1 LIQTRKGLAYKT
13 RGILNISTTILNL
26 FGWKVEGGIPPELKK
41 YVVIAAPHTSALDFP
56 LGLFARG
63 SLGED
68 IKYIGKKSLFKQPF
82 GGLMRKLGGYP
93 VDRSKS
99 QNFVQSVVD
108 IFDRHDR
115 FAIAL
120 APEGTRKKVDKF
132 RTGFYYIAKGARIPI
147 IFVTFDYAT
156 RVVTFDPEPFYP
168 TEDAEAD
175 LKYIWQYYKGVQ
187 GRNPES
193 GIM

>member
-1 LIQTRKGLAYKT
+1 VNLSSI
-13 RGILNISTTILNL
+13 ILGL
-26 FGWKVEGGIPPELKK
+26 FGWAVEGGIPAELKK

-63 SLGED
+63 SIGRD
-68 IKYIGKKSLFKQPF
+68 IKYIGKQSLFKPPF

-108 IFDRHDR
+108 IFDQHDE

-120 APEGTRKKVDKF
+120 SPEGTRKKVERFK
-132 RTGFYYIAKGARIPI
+132 TGFYYIAKGAGVPI
-147 IFVTFDYAT
+147 IFVTFDYA
-156 RVVTFDPEPFYP
+156 RHVVTFDPKAFYP
-168 TEDAEAD
+168 TDDAEAD
-175 LKYIWQYYKGVQ
+175 LEYIWNYYNGVQ
-187 GRNPES
+187 GKNRDWEIS
-193 GIM
+193 